1 MIRDAKYKKGE
12 VIYREGEEANEVFF
26 VKYGTVHLYVDYK
39 TQNKKLIGI
48 VTEGKAFGELGVIEG
63 KPRTITS
70 IAAEEIVVTIVDK
83 ESFPSYLEKNPNK
96 LLVVMES
103 LSFRIRSQSHK
114 LLRACQVVADYVEE
128 KEKKGYVAKALKDEM
143 VLLAKE
149 NKKATHYSG

>member
-39 TQNKKLIGI
+39 TQDRKLIGI
-48 VTEGKAFGELGVIEG
+48 VTEGKAFGELGVIED

-70 IAAEEIVVTIVDK
+70 VAAEEVVVTIVDK
-83 ESFPSYLEKNPNK
+83 ESFPSYIEKYPNK

-103 LSFRIRSQSHK
+103 LSSRIRAQSHK
-114 LLRACQVVADYVEE
+114 LAKACKVVADYTEE
-128 KEKKGYVAKALKDEM
+128 KETKGSVDKALMEEM
-143 VLLAKE
+143 KILAAE
-149 NKKATHYSG
+149 NRKAKR